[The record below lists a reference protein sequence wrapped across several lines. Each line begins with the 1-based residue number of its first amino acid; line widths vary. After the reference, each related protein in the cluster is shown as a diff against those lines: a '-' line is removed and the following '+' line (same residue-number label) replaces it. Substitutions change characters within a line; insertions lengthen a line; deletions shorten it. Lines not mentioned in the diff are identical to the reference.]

1 MELAASKGLFGRRR
15 AGIFLRAEC
24 AGRSASENGI
34 VGTPVAAEMTLC
46 RSYHHE
52 RAYSGEYKR
61 FAFCQNGGMI
71 FDMGSY
77 YLTALAFLLGPAQS
91 VSGFSQIRD
100 PHRTYQ
106 NPNCPM
112 FGQEMLVESDN
123 NTVGSILYQNGTLGH
138 LLFTSEGVGANQSFK
153 LYCTNAR
160 WIWATPTNTAA

>member
-1 MELAASKGLFGRRR
+1 
-15 AGIFLRAEC
+15 
-24 AGRSASENGI
+24 
-34 VGTPVAAEMTLC
+34 
-46 RSYHHE
+46 
-52 RAYSGEYKR
+52 
-61 FAFCQNGGMI
+61 MI